1 MKQLCTWIVPPLVEF
16 FRNEYNAL
24 AKTHGK
30 KAMSAFQTFCTEVPK
45 WNQDIIEVRI
55 NAVLDGCRCDYV
67 EELVTAT
74 FIAHTKMLTA
84 IRTNGKQKKLQITLP
99 KLDHFLHRVFTECA
113 RSLWKAPYLF
123 STELSSIDRQKN
135 ILQAESMCAE
145 SMSAAVRSL
154 LPVKNILREYLDDEE
169 EESKG
174 TKENTE
180 NTEELDLVEETEETA
195 LPAPAPSETVSAIPV
210 VLMTTPLAPEPQ
222 TEKSPKSKAP
232 KQSLLLTKMDT
243 PPGPATPVGSDHEVV
258 LPFVQSGITIEKSSD
273 DLPVTESS
281 TRPNTDPSTHPN
293 TDPSTDSITY
303 PSTHPNTESS
313 TESSTDS
320 STESSTESSAVPTH
334 FTIETEPTVH
344 FTPYDTVF
352 QDKTGQS
359 TIEYAPKISVED
371 KPPSTWGLEDEG
383 PSLSITD
390 APGTSIGLDDI
401 EDLDAPP
408 KSIITEEPKDID
420 APLSTTSDFEELS

>member
-174 TKENTE
+174 TKENM
-180 NTEELDLVEETEETA
+180 EELDLVEETEEETPT
-195 LPAPAPSETVSAIPV
+195 LPSETVSAIPV

-281 TRPNTDPSTHPN
+281 TDPITQPITNSSTDSSTQPNTDPSTQSSTN
-293 TDPSTDSITY
+293 SSTQPSTN
-303 PSTHPNTESS
+303 PSTN
-313 TESSTDS
+313 
-320 STESSTESSAVPTH
+320 SSTESSAVPTH